1 MNDSAGGTGDPAR
14 TERAVTPT
22 STSASASPDERDEP
36 SVLELADAT
45 REYDT
50 GAGVVRALDGVDLRV
65 DRGESLAVIGPS
77 GSGKSTTLNL
87 LGLLDAPTEGTVR
100 LDGRDVTAIDDR
112 EATDLRREFVGFV
125 FQDFYLIPTLTARE
139 NVAMPTMFQGG
150 DRGRAAALLERVGLG
165 DRLDHYPSELSG
177 GQKQRVAIARSLVNE
192 PEVVLADEPTGNL
205 DLDTSERVLD
215 EFDRVREQGVSVV
228 LVTHDPLVTEYAGRA
243 VELVD
248 GRVADRDAGGT
259 VE

>member
-1 MNDSAGGTGDPAR
+1 MSEKAADSGGESTRVERVEPETAPASGPQDR
-14 TERAVTPT
+14 P
-22 STSASASPDERDEP
+22 P
-36 SVLELADAT
+36 VLELSDVA

-50 GAGVVRALDGVDLRV
+50 GAGVVRALDGIDVRV

-77 GSGKSTTLNL
+77 GSGKSTTLNV
-87 LGLLDAPTEGTVR
+87 LGLLDAPTAGTVH
-100 LDGRDVTAIDDR
+100 LDGRDVTTIDDR

-139 NVAMPTMFQGG
+139 NVAMPTMFEGG
-150 DRGRAAALLERVGLG
+150 DRGRAADLLARVGLS

-205 DLDTSERVLD
+205 DLDTGKRVLA

-228 LVTHDPLVTEYAGRA
+228 LVTHDPLVTEYASRTI
-243 VELVD
+243 ELVD
-248 GRVADRDAGGT
+248 GEIADRDAGGT
-259 VE
+259 TE